1 MTRRWLAAA
10 TLVMALAGCADE
22 ELAPAEIPVPATGAA
37 EASPSAIPAVRAA
50 THVAAVPR
58 ATKTKMTAGE
68 QTNAGSGSRGL
79 DGFVAGVRTR
89 VPEVALDRRDEE
101 IEEIAQQA
109 CAGLKGGKTAAA
121 VVAQAAKLAGVD
133 KPPAAELIKLAID
146 TVCPNQQDR
155 AGEF

>member
-37 EASPSAIPAVRAA
+37 ESSAMPAVRAA
-50 THVAAVPR
+50 THVVAVPR
-58 ATKTKMTAGE
+58 ATRTQMTAEE

-79 DGFVAGVRTR
+79 DGFVADVRSQ

-101 IEEIAQQA
+101 IEEIARQT
-109 CAGLKGGKTAAA
+109 CAALSAGKKAAA
-121 VVAQAAKLAGVD
+121 VVTQAEELAGVD
-133 KPPAAELIKLAID
+133 RASAEKLIKLAID
-146 TVCPNQQDR
+146 TVCPAEQNR
-155 AGEF
+155 ADEF